1 MMRKTTTSEPGREIF
16 HLILIVPARYDE
28 EGYPLQWWRSCMPAN
43 SLATLNG
50 LGRDCRDR
58 QVLGPNVDIRITAID
73 ETNHIVKARQLIG
86 MIRRDGGKGLIA
98 MVGVQ
103 SNQFPRSLDL
113 AQPFVAAGVP
123 VCIGGFH
130 VSGIMATLKEPTPDM
145 QAAIEQGIGFFLGE
159 AEEGRLDQV
168 LKDAYAGPL
177 QPMYNYLENLPEIA
191 GAPIPILAEEDIR
204 RTIGWIS
211 SFDVGRG
218 CPYQC
223 SFCTIINVHGRKSR
237 FRTKEDLEKIIRENN
252 DQGIRQFFVTDDN
265 LARNK
270 NWPELL
276 DGLIELQQ
284 RMGIKLE
291 LSIQVD
297 TRCHQ
302 VPNFI
307 PKAVEAG
314 TKIVF
319 VGLENINP
327 DNLKAAGKAQN
338 RITDYREMLLEWKKY
353 PVAISAGYIVG
364 FPFDTKESLK
374 RDVEIIKR
382 ELPVDH
388 IYFTQ
393 LTPLPGSADHARLYT
408 SGEWLDPDFNR
419 YNTNYRVTHHPVMS
433 DEDWDEAYLHMW
445 HSYYSWD
452 HMTTILKRA
461 HALGGDILKTRM
473 YVGWYH
479 HFPVNLGIHPV
490 EGGLLR
496 LPARTQRRPGL
507 PRENPLIFY
516 PRYVYREI
524 RDIFTFWRVVRRL
537 RAIDQAIAADP
548 ERLEYRDA
556 AITPATET
564 DYENLGLYQTT
575 RGGMDAVAK
584 AAARAAAQAKL
595 RRTHTR
601 PAA

>member
-1 MMRKTTTSEPGREIF
+1 MLRKRARQPGREIF
-16 HLILIVPARYDE
+16 HLIMIVPARYDE

-58 QVLGPNVDIRITAID
+58 HVLGPDVDIRLTAID
-73 ETNHIVKARQLIG
+73 ETNHIIRASKLIR
-86 MIRRDGGKGLIA
+86 MVRRDGGKGLIA

-113 AQPFVAAGVP
+113 AQPFVDAGLP

-130 VSGIMATLKEPTPDM
+130 VSGIVSTLGEPTPDM
-145 QAAIEQGIGFFLGE
+145 RAAIDRGIGFFLGE
-159 AEEGRLDQV
+159 AEEGRLDEV
-168 LKDAYAGPL
+168 LIDAYGGRLKPT
-177 QPMYNYLENLPEIA
+177 YNYLHKQPQIA
-191 GAPIPILAEEDIR
+191 GAPIPILAEEDVR

-211 SFDVGRG
+211 SFDIGRG

-237 FRTKEDLEKIIRENN
+237 FRTKEDLEKIIREN
-252 DQGIRQFFVTDDN
+252 DAQGIRQFFVTDDN

-276 DGLIELQQ
+276 DHLITVQ
-284 RMGIKLE
+284 REMGIRLE

-297 TRCHQ
+297 TLSHK

-319 VGLENINP
+319 VGIENVNP

-338 RITDYREMLLEWKKY
+338 RITDYREMLLAWKKY

-364 FPFDTKESLK
+364 FPFDTRESLG

-393 LTPLPGSADHARLYT
+393 LTPLPGSADHARLYKA
-408 SGEWLDPDFNR
+408 GEWLDPDLNR
-419 YNTNYRVTHHPVMS
+419 YNTNYRVFRHGTMS
-433 DEDWDEAYLHMW
+433 DEDWDAAYLNMW
-445 HSYYSWD
+445 RSYYSWD

-461 HALGGDILKTRM
+461 HALSGDIQKTRM

-507 PRENPLIFY
+507 PRESPLIFY

-524 RDIFTFWRVVRRL
+524 RDILTFRRVVHRL
-537 RAIDQAIAADP
+537 RDINERIANDPNRLAYRDEAIAP
-548 ERLEYRDA
+548 VDA
-556 AITPATET
+556 A
-564 DYENLGLYQTT
+564 DYASLRLYQTT
-575 RGGMDAVAK
+575 RGGQEAVAK
-584 AAARAAAQAKL
+584 AAAKAAAQATL
-595 RRTHTR
+595 RRTDTR
-601 PAA
+601 SAA

>member
-1 MMRKTTTSEPGREIF
+1 MFEKKTKRPDHEIF
-16 HLILIVPARYDE
+16 HLIMIVPARYDE

-50 LGRDCRDR
+50 LGRDCQAR
-58 QVLGPNVDIRITAID
+58 QVLGPQVEIRLTAID
-73 ETNHIVKARQLIG
+73 ETNHIVRADRLIR
-86 MIRRDGGKGLIA
+86 MVERHGGKGLIA

-113 AQPFVAAGVP
+113 AQPFVAAGLP

-130 VSGIMATLKEPTPDM
+130 VSGIVSTLGEPTPDM
-145 QAAIEQGIGFFLGE
+145 QAAMDQGIGFFLGE
-159 AEEGRLDQV
+159 AEEGRLDDV
-168 LKDAYAGPL
+168 LKDAYAGRL
-177 QPMYNYLENLPEIA
+177 ESTYDYLGKQPQIA
-191 GAPIPILAEEDIR
+191 GAPIPILAEEDVR

-211 SFDVGRG
+211 SFDIGRG

-237 FRTKEDLEKIIRENN
+237 FRTKADLEKIIREN
-252 DQGIRQFFVTDDN
+252 DAQGIRQFFVTDDN

-276 DGLIELQQ
+276 DHLIAVQ
-284 RMGIKLE
+284 REMGIRLE

-297 TRCHQ
+297 TLSHK

-307 PKAVEAG
+307 PKAIEAG

-319 VGLENINP
+319 VGIENVNP
-327 DNLKAAGKAQN
+327 DNLAAAGKAQN
-338 RITDYREMLLEWKKY
+338 RITDYREMLLAWKQY

-364 FPFDTKESLK
+364 FPFDTKESLA

-393 LTPLPGSADHARLYT
+393 LTPLPGSADHARLYK
-408 SGEWLDPDFNR
+408 SGAWLDPDLNR
-419 YNTNYRVTHHPVMS
+419 YNTNYRVFRHETMS
-433 DEDWDEAYLHMW
+433 DEDWDAAYLNMW
-445 HSYYSWD
+445 RSYYSWD
-452 HMTTILKRA
+452 HMTTILRRT
-461 HALGGDILKTRM
+461 HALGGDIQKTRM

-507 PRENPLIFY
+507 PREKPLIFY
-516 PRYVYREI
+516 PRYLYREI
-524 RDIFTFWRVVRRL
+524 RDILIFRRVVRRL
-537 RAIDQAIAADP
+537 REINDQILADP
-548 ERLEYRDA
+548 NRLDYRDA
-556 AITPATET
+556 AINPAAEAE
-564 DYENLGLYQTT
+564 YGSLGLYQTT
-575 RGGMDAVAK
+575 RGGKEAVAK
-584 AAARAAAQAKL
+584 AAEKAASQAGL
-595 RRTHTR
+595 RRGR
-601 PAA
+601 ARNAA